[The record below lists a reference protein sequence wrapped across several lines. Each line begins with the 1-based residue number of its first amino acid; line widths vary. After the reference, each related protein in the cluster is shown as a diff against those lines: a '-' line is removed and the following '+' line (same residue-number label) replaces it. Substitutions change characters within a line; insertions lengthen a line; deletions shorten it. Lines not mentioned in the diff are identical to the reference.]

1 MATGAQIIVDGTIV
15 GADISSNTINSN
27 NISNGAVGTDE
38 IADRSILS
46 SKLEENIT
54 ISGNLSVGGYITCVG
69 DITGLTSDERLKT
82 NVEVI
87 ENALDKL
94 DEVSGVLYN
103 WNELAEGKDQN
114 IKECGVIAQEIQ
126 KVLPEAVQERSDGY
140 LTVRYERI
148 IPLLI
153 QAIKELKE
161 EIKNQI

>member
-1 MATGAQIIVDGTIV
+1 MPTEVQIYKDGTIV
-15 GADISSNTINSN
+15 EADIASN
-27 NISNGAVGTDE
+27 AVTTAK
-38 IADRSILS
+38 IADGNVTTAKIANGNITSA
-46 SKLEENIT
+46 KLETNIT
-54 ISGNLSVGGYITCVG
+54 VSGNLTVTGSISCVG

-82 NVEVI
+82 NIEKI
-87 ENALDKL
+87 ENALDKI

-114 IKECGVIAQEIQ
+114 IREAGVIAQEIQ

-161 EIKNQI
+161 EIRK